1 MAVITVFSK
10 PNSLVIIALLVL
22 RVALVRQMI
31 AIAIQ
36 WIKVWL
42 KRKRQKPQT
51 RQTPANIR
59 MIVIKE
65 KVSHGSGDNLKAIIK
80 REQKR

>member
-1 MAVITVFSK
+1 
-10 PNSLVIIALLVL
+10 
-22 RVALVRQMI
+22 MI

-65 KVSHGSGDNLKAIIK
+65 KESRGSGDNLKAIIK